1 MADRR
6 LLVLFIQNERDR
18 ERERGRKSRPFS
30 RLGIGEE
37 IYIFVGFVLDLFFV

>member
-6 LLVLFIQNERDR
+6 RKMKERG
-18 ERERGRKSRPFS
+18 RGRKSRPFS

-37 IYIFVGFVLDLFFV
+37 VYIFVGFVLDFFV